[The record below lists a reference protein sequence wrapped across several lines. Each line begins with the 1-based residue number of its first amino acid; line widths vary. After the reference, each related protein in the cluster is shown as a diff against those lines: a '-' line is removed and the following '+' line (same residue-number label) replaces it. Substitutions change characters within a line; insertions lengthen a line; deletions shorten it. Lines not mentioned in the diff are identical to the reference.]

1 MPSPLQT
8 LKRVLKTKA
17 GILTF
22 LGMLLG
28 LLVVA
33 VAPSVI
39 SDSSMATT
47 VTMIG
52 AVVSMVSGNGFARII
67 TIMHRPPEE

>member
-1 MPSPLQT
+1 MPSPIDT

-17 GILTF
+17 GALTF

-28 LLVVA
+28 LLVA
-33 VAPSVI
+33 AIAPSVI
-39 SDSSMATT
+39 ANSGTATT
-47 VTMIG
+47 VTMVG
-52 AVVSMVSGNGFARII
+52 AVVSMISGNGFARII